1 MKICFITA
9 PRQVS
14 HRIRQ
19 SLQPLRP
26 QQILQSA
33 LRTTSALH
41 ANVLSAKVIAQV
53 AVACLAILV
62 AFTPAAPAA
71 AVNNPELLP
80 DEPTV
85 VIDLARILNDA
96 QEEYL
101 NAKLPQFEEE
111 TGWKLRV
118 LTQFD
123 QTPGRAV
130 KDFWGL
136 NDKSIM
142 MVADPRGGNLLN
154 FSVGDELYPL
164 LPRTFWIELQTRFG
178 NQFYVRDN
186 GEDGAVLGAINAL
199 ETCLERGGCAVVPG
213 LPREQWILTLVTS
226 ILGGVICGFA
236 AQPRKEGGGIA
247 WQWALLFS
255 PLWGILFIAFGLGPV
270 VTRTPEILP
279 VVRNVA
285 GFVIGLIV
293 AFLTPAFGSPPP
305 ADDQA

>member
-1 MKICFITA
+1 MKICFRTSPWQRLQCIHTA
-9 PRQVS
+9 WT
-14 HRIRQ
+14 
-19 SLQPLRP
+19 
-26 QQILQSA
+26 QQILEKIKRYA
-33 LRTTSALH
+33 APCLAIGL
-41 ANVLSAKVIAQV
+41 
-53 AVACLAILV
+53 VACLAW
-62 AFTPAAPAA
+62 APAAPAH

-80 DEPTV
+80 EEPTV

-101 NAKLPQFEEE
+101 NTKLPEFEEE

-154 FSVGDELYPL
+154 FSVGAQLYPL
-164 LPRTFWIELQTRFG
+164 LPSTFWIELQTRFG

-186 GEDGAVLGAINAL
+186 GEDGAVRGAINAL
-199 ETCLERGGCAVVPG
+199 ETCLERGGCAGVPG

-236 AQPRKEGGGIA
+236 AQPRNVYTANPGRTSSIA
-247 WQWALLFS
+247 VPILAKGTIQATVALVFFASALKVEEAVERF
-255 PLWGILFIAFGLGPV
+255 
-270 VTRTPEILP
+270 LP
-279 VVRNVA
+279 QLQA
-285 GFVIGLIV
+285 TADAIGAELSV
-293 AFLTPAFGSPPP
+293 
-305 ADDQA
+305 

>member
-1 MKICFITA
+1 MKLCLLL
-9 PRQVS
+9 PRQMTQRIQNICGHHISKGLLKVVS
-14 HRIRQ
+14 
-19 SLQPLRP
+19 LCLVM
-26 QQILQSA
+26 L
-33 LRTTSALH
+33 
-41 ANVLSAKVIAQV
+41 IAW
-53 AVACLAILV
+53 A
-62 AFTPAAPAA
+62 PSAPAY

-101 NAKLPQFEEE
+101 NTKLPEFEEE
-111 TGWKLRV
+111 TGWKLRI

-130 KDFWGL
+130 KEFWGL

-236 AQPRKEGGGIA
+236 AQPRKEGQGIA

-270 VTRTPEILP
+270 VTRTSELLP
-279 VVRNVA
+279 VVRNVS
-285 GFVIGLIV
+285 GFLIGVIV
-293 AFLTPAFGSPPP
+293 AFITPAFGNPPS
-305 ADDQA
+305 ADDNA

>member
-1 MKICFITA
+1 MKKRFITMPKRVLHLLEQ
-9 PRQVS
+9 PRQWYCQW
-14 HRIRQ
+14 RCQ
-19 SLQPLRP
+19 WDTKQLQKRLCQGTVRCAL
-26 QQILQSA
+26 ILCVTLMA
-33 LRTTSALH
+33 WA
-41 ANVLSAKVIAQV
+41 
-53 AVACLAILV
+53 
-62 AFTPAAPAA
+62 PAAPAQ

-85 VIDLARILNDA
+85 VIDLARILNTA
-96 QEEYL
+96 QEDLL
-101 NAKLPQFEEE
+101 NERLPEFEAN
-111 TGWKLRV
+111 TGWKLRI

-130 KDFWGL
+130 KEFWGL
-136 NDKSIM
+136 DKKSIM
-142 MVADPRGGNLLN
+142 LVADPRGGNLLN

-199 ETCLERGGCAVVPG
+199 ETCLNKGGCAVVPG
-213 LPREQWILTLVTS
+213 LPREQWILTLITS

-270 VTRTPEILP
+270 VTRTPELVP
-279 VVRNVA
+279 VVRNVS
-285 GFVIGLIV
+285 GFLIGAIV
-293 AFLTPAFGSPPP
+293 AFLTPVFGNPPP
-305 ADDQA
+305 ADDNA

>member
-1 MKICFITA
+1 MTRFMRSLATCVALCLVCFLA
-9 PRQVS
+9 WSP
-14 HRIRQ
+14 
-19 SLQPLRP
+19 
-26 QQILQSA
+26 A
-33 LRTTSALH
+33 LP
-41 ANVLSAKVIAQV
+41 AQ
-53 AVACLAILV
+53 
-62 AFTPAAPAA
+62 

-101 NAKLPQFEEE
+101 NTQLSQVEAE

-130 KDFWGL
+130 KDFWDL

-154 FSVGDELYPL
+154 FSVGDQLYPL

-199 ETCLERGGCAVVPG
+199 ETCLERGGCSVVPG

-236 AQPRKEGGGIA
+236 AQPRREGDGIA

-270 VTRTPEILP
+270 VTRTPELLP
-279 VVRNVA
+279 VIRNVS
-285 GFVIGLIV
+285 GFLIGLIV
-293 AFLTPAFGSPPP
+293 AFLTPVFGAPPP
-305 ADDQA
+305 AED

>member
-1 MKICFITA
+1 M
-9 PRQVS
+9 PRP
-14 HRIRQ
+14 I
-19 SLQPLRP
+19 
-26 QQILQSA
+26 ILQSSQ
-33 LRTTSALH
+33 LILLEIIR
-41 ANVLSAKVIAQV
+41 KWVIKCVV
-53 AVACLAILV
+53 AVCLMLLAWSPALPAQ
-62 AFTPAAPAA
+62 AF
-71 AVNNPELLP
+71 NNPELLP

-96 QEEYL
+96 QEESL
-101 NAKLPQFEEE
+101 NERLPAFEAA
-111 TGWKLRV
+111 TGWKLRI

-136 NDKSIM
+136 DKKSIM
-142 MVADPRGGNLLN
+142 LVADPRGGNLLN
-154 FSVGDELYPL
+154 FSVGDDLYPL

-199 ETCLERGGCAVVPG
+199 ETCLNRGGCVVVPG
-213 LPREQWILTLVTS
+213 LPREQWILTLITS

-236 AQPRKEGGGIA
+236 AQPRREGDGIA

-270 VTRTPEILP
+270 VTRTPDLLP
-279 VVRNVA
+279 VIRNVS
-285 GFVIGLIV
+285 GFVIGAVV
-293 AFLTPAFGSPPP
+293 AFLTPAFGNPPP
-305 ADDQA
+305 ADDKS

>member
-1 MKICFITA
+1 MKMRFKTVPEKSGI
-9 PRQVS
+9 
-14 HRIRQ
+14 
-19 SLQPLRP
+19 LQPLRRDVLGGFFRSVIVRGIIACCVMLLAWSP
-26 QQILQSA
+26 A
-33 LRTTSALH
+33 LP
-41 ANVLSAKVIAQV
+41 AQ
-53 AVACLAILV
+53 
-62 AFTPAAPAA
+62 AF
-71 AVNNPELLP
+71 NNPELLP

-96 QEEYL
+96 QEESL
-101 NAKLPQFEEE
+101 NERLTAFENS

-136 NDKSIM
+136 NKKSIM
-142 MVADPRGGNLLN
+142 LVADPRGGNLLN

-199 ETCLERGGCAVVPG
+199 ETCLNRGGCAVVPG
-213 LPREQWILTLVTS
+213 LPREQWILTLITS
-226 ILGGVICGFA
+226 VLGGVIAGFA
-236 AQPRKEGGGIA
+236 AQPRKEGQGIA

-270 VTRTPEILP
+270 VTRTPELLP
-279 VVRNVA
+279 VIRNVS
-285 GFVIGLIV
+285 GFLIGAIV
-293 AFLTPAFGSPPP
+293 AFLTPVFGNPPP
-305 ADDQA
+305 ADDKA

>member
-1 MKICFITA
+1 MEKCFNARRFFRYKPHSSCAFARSVQARVLQFCLVGCAVLITW
-9 PRQVS
+9 
-14 HRIRQ
+14 
-19 SLQPLRP
+19 
-26 QQILQSA
+26 
-33 LRTTSALH
+33 LH
-41 ANVLSAKVIAQV
+41 APIAQ
-53 AVACLAILV
+53 
-62 AFTPAAPAA
+62 

-96 QEEYL
+96 QEQRL
-101 NAKLPQFEEE
+101 NERLPAFEEE

-130 KDFWGL
+130 KNFWGL
-136 NDKSIM
+136 DEKSIM
-142 MVADPRGGNLLN
+142 LVADPRGGNLLN
-154 FSVGDELYPL
+154 FSVGDDLYPL

-186 GEDGAVLGAINAL
+186 GEDGAVLGAIGAL
-199 ETCLERGGCAVVPG
+199 ETCLNRGGCAVVPG
-213 LPREQWILTLVTS
+213 LPREQWILTLITS

-236 AQPRKEGGGIA
+236 AQPRKEGQGIA

-270 VTRTPEILP
+270 VTRTPELLP
-279 VVRNVA
+279 VIRNVL
-285 GFVIGLIV
+285 GFVVGLVV
-293 AFLTPAFGSPPP
+293 AFLTPVFGNPPA

>member
-1 MKICFITA
+1 MRICFIALSRPVT
-9 PRQVS
+9 RLVGNLRES
-14 HRIRQ
+14 
-19 SLQPLRP
+19 SLQGLAPKWS
-26 QQILQSA
+26 SA
-33 LRTTSALH
+33 VVASLIVLLAL
-41 ANVLSAKVIAQV
+41 
-53 AVACLAILV
+53 
-62 AFTPAAPAA
+62 TPSPAY

-80 DEPTV
+80 NEPTV
-85 VIDLARILNDA
+85 VIDLARILNTA

-101 NAKLPQFEEE
+101 NTELPEFEAS

-136 NDKSIM
+136 NERSIM

-199 ETCLERGGCAVVPG
+199 ETCLNRGGCAVVPG

-236 AQPRKEGGGIA
+236 AQPRREGQGIA

-270 VTRTPEILP
+270 VTRTPELLP
-279 VVRNVA
+279 VIRNVS
-285 GFVIGLIV
+285 GFLIGAIV
-293 AFLTPAFGSPPP
+293 AFLTPVFGSPPP
-305 ADDQA
+305 ADDKA

>member
-1 MKICFITA
+1 MNMRFKTMS
-9 PRQVS
+9 RRV
-14 HRIRQ
+14 
-19 SLQPLRP
+19 LD
-26 QQILQSA
+26 QISQWATKHIKKGA
-33 LRTTSALH
+33 L
-41 ANVLSAKVIAQV
+41 QV
-53 AVACLAILV
+53 ALIMCVTLMAWS
-62 AFTPAAPAA
+62 PAAPAQ

-85 VIDLARILNDA
+85 VIDLARILNAA
-96 QEEYL
+96 QEDSL
-101 NAKLPQFEEE
+101 NERLPAFEAE

-130 KDFWGL
+130 KEFWGL
-136 NDKSIM
+136 DKKSIM
-142 MVADPRGGNLLN
+142 LVADPRGGNLLN

-186 GEDGAVLGAINAL
+186 GEDGAVIGAINAL
-199 ETCLERGGCAVVPG
+199 ETCLNQGGCAVVPG
-213 LPREQWILTLVTS
+213 LPREQWILTLITS

-270 VTRTPEILP
+270 VTRTPEVLP
-279 VVRNVA
+279 VIRNVA
-285 GFVIGLIV
+285 GFLIGLIV
-293 AFLTPAFGSPPP
+293 AFLTPVFGNPPP

>member
-1 MKICFITA
+1 MKKRLNANRFF
-9 PRQVS
+9 QNW
-14 HRIRQ
+14 
-19 SLQPLRP
+19 SLSGGAFSPHDINNQGIKPSVAQRC
-26 QQILQSA
+26 LQFC
-33 LRTTSALH
+33 LVCCVVLLTGLH
-41 ANVLSAKVIAQV
+41 
-53 AVACLAILV
+53 
-62 AFTPAAPAA
+62 TPAAQ

-80 DEPTV
+80 DAPTV

-96 QEEYL
+96 QEERL
-101 NAKLPQFEEE
+101 NERLPAFEKE

-130 KDFWGL
+130 KNFWGL
-136 NDKSIM
+136 NEKSIM
-142 MVADPRGGNLLN
+142 LVADPRGGNLLN
-154 FSVGDELYPL
+154 FSVGDDLYPL

-199 ETCLERGGCAVVPG
+199 ETCLAKGGCAVVPG
-213 LPREQWILTLVTS
+213 LPREQWILTLITS

-236 AQPRKEGGGIA
+236 AQPRKEGQGIA

-270 VTRTPEILP
+270 VTRTPELLP
-279 VVRNVA
+279 VIRNVL
-285 GFVIGLIV
+285 GFVIGVVV
-293 AFLTPAFGSPPP
+293 AFLTPVFGNPPA

>member
-1 MKICFITA
+1 MKKRLNASQFFQNSTLSSC
-9 PRQVS
+9 V
-14 HRIRQ
+14 
-19 SLQPLRP
+19 PLRNLKTWGLKC
-26 QQILQSA
+26 ILVSCA
-33 LRTTSALH
+33 VLLTWLH
-41 ANVLSAKVIAQV
+41 APVAQ
-53 AVACLAILV
+53 
-62 AFTPAAPAA
+62 

-85 VIDLARILNDA
+85 VIDLARILNEA
-96 QEEYL
+96 QEERL
-101 NAKLPQFEEE
+101 NERLPAFEEE

-130 KDFWGL
+130 KNFWGL
-136 NDKSIM
+136 NEKSIM
-142 MVADPRGGNLLN
+142 LVADPRGGNLLN
-154 FSVGDELYPL
+154 FSVGDDLYPL

-199 ETCLERGGCAVVPG
+199 EACLEKGGCAVVPG
-213 LPREQWILTLVTS
+213 LPREQWILTLITS

-236 AQPRKEGGGIA
+236 AQPRKEGQGIA

-270 VTRTPEILP
+270 VTRTPELLP
-279 VVRNVA
+279 VIRNVL
-285 GFVIGLIV
+285 GFVVGLVV
-293 AFLTPAFGSPPP
+293 AFLTPVFGNPP
-305 ADDQA
+305 AADDKA

>member
-1 MKICFITA
+1 MKICFRTSPWQRLQCIHTA
-9 PRQVS
+9 WT
-14 HRIRQ
+14 
-19 SLQPLRP
+19 
-26 QQILQSA
+26 QQILEKIKRYA
-33 LRTTSALH
+33 APCLAIGL
-41 ANVLSAKVIAQV
+41 
-53 AVACLAILV
+53 VACLAW
-62 AFTPAAPAA
+62 APAAPAH

-80 DEPTV
+80 EEPTV

-101 NAKLPQFEEE
+101 NTKLPEFEEE

-154 FSVGDELYPL
+154 FSVGDQLYPL

-236 AQPRKEGGGIA
+236 AQPRKEGDGIA

-270 VTRTPEILP
+270 VTRTPELLP
-279 VVRNVA
+279 VIRNVA
-285 GFVIGLIV
+285 GFLIGLIV
-293 AFLTPAFGSPPP
+293 AFLTPVFGNPPP
-305 ADDQA
+305 ADDRS

>member
-1 MKICFITA
+1 MTPSAESRQRLKTLKRTA
-9 PRQVS
+9 KRWAG
-14 HRIRQ
+14 
-19 SLQPLRP
+19 
-26 QQILQSA
+26 SA
-33 LRTTSALH
+33 IAALIIF
-41 ANVLSAKVIAQV
+41 LT
-53 AVACLAILV
+53 LV
-62 AFTPAAPAA
+62 PAPAY

-85 VIDLARILNDA
+85 VIDLARILNTA

-101 NAKLPQFEEE
+101 NTELPEFEAS

-136 NDKSIM
+136 NDRSIM

-199 ETCLERGGCAVVPG
+199 ETCLNKGGCAVVPG
-213 LPREQWILTLVTS
+213 LPREQWILTLITS

-236 AQPRKEGGGIA
+236 AQPRKEGQGIA

-270 VTRTPEILP
+270 VTRTPELLP
-279 VVRNVA
+279 VIRNVA
-285 GFVIGLIV
+285 GFLIGAIV
-293 AFLTPAFGSPPP
+293 AFLTPVFGNPPP
-305 ADDQA
+305 ADDRA

>member
-1 MKICFITA
+1 MLLAWA
-9 PRQVS
+9 PS
-14 HRIRQ
+14 
-19 SLQPLRP
+19 P
-26 QQILQSA
+26 A
-33 LRTTSALH
+33 Y
-41 ANVLSAKVIAQV
+41 
-53 AVACLAILV
+53 
-62 AFTPAAPAA
+62 AF
-71 AVNNPELLP
+71 NNPELLP

-96 QEEYL
+96 QEESL
-101 NAKLPQFEEE
+101 NERLPAFEAA

-136 NDKSIM
+136 DKKSIM
-142 MVADPRGGNLLN
+142 LVADPRGGNLLN
-154 FSVGDELYPL
+154 FSVGDDLYPL

-178 NQFYVRDN
+178 NQFFVRDN

-199 ETCLERGGCAVVPG
+199 ETCLNRGGCAVVPG
-213 LPREQWILTLVTS
+213 LPREQWILTLITS

-236 AQPRKEGGGIA
+236 AQPRKEGQGIA

-270 VTRTPEILP
+270 VTRTPELLP
-279 VVRNVA
+279 VIRNVS
-285 GFVIGLIV
+285 GFLIGLIV
-293 AFLTPAFGSPPP
+293 AFLTPVFGSPPP
-305 ADDQA
+305 ADDKT

>member
-1 MKICFITA
+1 MTRFMRSLATCVALCLVCFLA
-9 PRQVS
+9 WSP
-14 HRIRQ
+14 
-19 SLQPLRP
+19 
-26 QQILQSA
+26 A
-33 LRTTSALH
+33 LP
-41 ANVLSAKVIAQV
+41 AQ
-53 AVACLAILV
+53 
-62 AFTPAAPAA
+62 

-101 NAKLPQFEEE
+101 NTKLPQVEAE

-130 KDFWGL
+130 KDFWDL

-154 FSVGDELYPL
+154 FSVGDQLYPL

-199 ETCLERGGCAVVPG
+199 ETCLERGGCSVVPG

-236 AQPRKEGGGIA
+236 AQPRREGDGIA

-270 VTRTPEILP
+270 VTRTPELLP
-279 VVRNVA
+279 VVRNVS
-285 GFVIGLIV
+285 GFLIGLIV
-293 AFLTPAFGSPPP
+293 AFLTPVFGAPPP
-305 ADDQA
+305 AKD